1 MQTECNPLLFN
12 RLACGY
18 GYYAISF
25 GVEQLSGSLYLN
37 MFLLSIVEIPA
48 LLLTWYMNNWYVY
61 VNGNIMY
68 TLTSILFLKER
79 TSKKH

>member
-1 MQTECNPLLFN
+1 MQTQHSPLSFY

-48 LLLTWYMNNWYVY
+48 LLLTWYMNNW
-61 VNGNIMY
+61 
-68 TLTSILFLKER
+68 
-79 TSKKH
+79 